1 MSLLPIIT
9 TTQLQRSTKNALESV
24 KDYAVIRSH
33 NKEMGLIL
41 HPDLGKVLLESGM
54 LRELIDRVAHG
65 DATAPEKK
73 GRIDMHKLDGLIGN
87 VITELSKQ

>member
-9 TTQLQRSTKNALESV
+9 VTDLQRSTKSALAGI

-33 NKEMGLIL
+33 GRDIGLVL
-41 HPDLGKVLLESGM
+41 HPDLGKVLLESGV
-54 LRELIDRVAHG
+54 LRDLIDRLAHSDDG
-65 DATAPEKK
+65 SKT
-73 GRIDMHKLDGLIGN
+73 GRIDMQKLDGLIGN